1 MTPASRY
8 LELGMYFEQVKIFIE
23 EFDNVHVIIYDDYKN
38 DCSSEMDNV
47 FKFLDVDAFKVN
59 TEEKYMVG
67 GWEWKN
73 KRIKSLIMKKSPFK
87 TVFKFLLPFKS
98 LRKDIMVNFRKRNIN
113 KIEKINS
120 ETEKWLKEYYKSDIE
135 KLSLLLDKDL
145 NNWTR

>member
-1 MTPASRY
+1 
-8 LELGMYFEQVKIFIE
+8 
-23 EFDNVHVIIYDDYKN
+23 
-38 DCSSEMDNV
+38 
-47 FKFLDVDAFKVN
+47 
-59 TEEKYMVG
+59 MVG

-120 ETEKWLKEYYKSDIE
+120 ETEKWLKEYYKSLE
-135 KLSLLLDKDL
+135 CMFSNFSK
-145 NNWTR
+145 